1 MDRRLRG
8 FFQRLTRSAAASLGF
23 VAPLCLTG
31 ARPRFPSGL
40 PASDLSNMTG
50 GGMKDFV
57 AYLYA
62 KRIFHNM
69 LIGSELLR
77 KLGPGFFEGTNTG

>member
-1 MDRRLRG
+1 
-8 FFQRLTRSAAASLGF
+8 
-23 VAPLCLTG
+23 
-31 ARPRFPSGL
+31 
-40 PASDLSNMTG
+40 MTG